1 MADNIDHQSDDS
13 DEGFLEGD
21 IVDNIFNQKGANA
34 HLEMDFDLATK
45 HVRSLAGSAKQEDLL
60 YFYGRYKQVTV
71 GPCNAPKPSFYQL
84 TEKSKWNAWQELG
97 QKSRTESQLEYIQRL
112 TELCPEWR
120 GQEVGEAGG
129 PGWVSV
135 SSLARSEKARLGE
148 ETVWDHVQ
156 EGNIEHIRQLE
167 PPLTSLTDQD
177 GLTLLHWATDRGHAH
192 IVELLL
198 QKDKDLID
206 LRDKEGQTAL
216 HYGTSCGH
224 GDIVKILLSH
234 GADISLCDNEGL
246 KPCNDDTEPAIQE
259 LFRLKLE

>member
-1 MADNIDHQSDDS
+1 M
-13 DEGFLEGD
+13 GL
-21 IVDNIFNQKGANA
+21 KGN
-34 HLEMDFDLATK
+34 
-45 HVRSLAGSAKQEDLL
+45 
-60 YFYGRYKQVTV
+60 
-71 GPCNAPKPSFYQL
+71 
-84 TEKSKWNAWQELG
+84 
-97 QKSRTESQLEYIQRL
+97 
-112 TELCPEWR
+112 
-120 GQEVGEAGG
+120 
-129 PGWVSV
+129 
-135 SSLARSEKARLGE
+135 
-148 ETVWDHVQ
+148 
-156 EGNIEHIRQLE
+156 IRQLE

-234 GADISLCDNEGL
+234 GADTSLCDNEGL